1 MFKKP
6 TESPAD
12 KIAASPQF
20 KSFMRTL
27 AIAGVACTV
36 VGLLFKMRGLH
47 TGATLLIVGI
57 SVLAIVAIFLG
68 QLFPYPVSDNEAAAG
83 DLRPMWKFVMT
94 LTGYSLAVAF
104 LGLLFRIMLWP
115 GGMMMLAIGVVSLLL
130 CGIAWL
136 FVIHKKNSINNH

>member
-1 MFKKP
+1 MLKKP
-6 TESPAD
+6 TESPVD

-36 VGLLFKMRGLH
+36 MGLLFKMRGLH

-68 QLFPYPVSDNEAAAG
+68 QLFPNPVSENKEVAG
-83 DLRPMWKFVMT
+83 NLRPMWKFVMT
-94 LTGYSLAVAF
+94 LTGYSLAVAL
-104 LGLLFRIMLWP
+104 LGLLFRIMHWS
-115 GGMMMLAIGVVSLLL
+115 GGMMMLVIGVGSLLL

-136 FVIHKKNSINNH
+136 YVIHKKNSIN

>member
-1 MFKKP
+1 MLKKP
-6 TESPAD
+6 TESPVD

-36 VGLLFKMRGLH
+36 MGLLFKMRGLH

-68 QLFPYPVSDNEAAAG
+68 QLFPNPVSENKKTVEN
-83 DLRPMWKFVMT
+83 LRPMWKFVMT
-94 LTGYSLAVAF
+94 LTGYSLAVAL
-104 LGLLFRIMLWP
+104 LGLLFRIMHWS
-115 GGMMMLAIGVVSLLL
+115 GGMMMLAIGVGSLLL

-136 FVIHKKNSINNH
+136 YVIHKKNSIN